1 MVSLT
6 HSHFLSFFLPLEP
19 LLILYMVHYAYSESR
34 DLFLA
39 PAQSAGV
46 DVYLTVGVL
55 ARFIAE
61 RPINFNLLCFCAR
74 RLESVPGPL
83 TRLRTGQLEFSRA
96 QDNDHV
102 TKWSSTVLFTKAAST
117 LTKSGSV

>member
-1 MVSLT
+1 MGGLT
-6 HSHFLSFFLPLEP
+6 HSHFQFFLPLEP
-19 LLILYMVHYAYSESR
+19 FLILYMVRYAYSKSR

-55 ARFIAE
+55 ACFIAE
-61 RPINFNLLCFCAR
+61 RPINFNLLFFCPR

-83 TRLRTGQLEFSRA
+83 TRLRAGQLEF
-96 QDNDHV
+96 HV
-102 TKWSSTVLFTKAAST
+102 PRIMTT
-117 LTKSGSV
+117 